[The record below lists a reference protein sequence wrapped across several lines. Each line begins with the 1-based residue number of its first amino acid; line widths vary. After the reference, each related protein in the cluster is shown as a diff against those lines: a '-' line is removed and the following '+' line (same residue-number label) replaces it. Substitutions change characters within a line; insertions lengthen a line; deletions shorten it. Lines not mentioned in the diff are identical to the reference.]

1 MRDAKPQVFDG
12 VLNFSIGYLAGIRRK
27 EWRSRGNVGGPA
39 DLECRSRTAAAY
51 LLLLRHAMA
60 EIEDCYS
67 SMDAFSMAALMK

>member
-1 MRDAKPQVFDG
+1 MRNAKPQVFDG
-12 VLNFSIGYLAGIRRK
+12 VLNFSIGYLAGIRRE
-27 EWRSRGNVGGPA
+27 EWHSLGNVRGPA
-39 DLECRSRTAAAY
+39 DLDVPFTNRCGA